1 MNDSDQTPA
10 IPAPLRDFSIPD
22 GYLRD
27 RRILISGAGDG
38 IGRAVALAAA
48 RAGAAVILLGRT
60 QKKLEDTANAILE
73 NADAATPTVC
83 HFDLLKAGLDD
94 YWNLGK
100 QLADAGAHL
109 DGLVNNASILG
120 AKTPIE
126 QYSPAKWME
135 VMHVNVNGQFMLT
148 QTCLPLLRRSKDAS
162 IIFVS
167 SNVGRQGRAYWGA
180 YATSKFAV
188 EGLMQTLADE
198 MGENT
203 PVRVCSLNPG
213 RTRTAM
219 RRAAYPAEDPTT
231 LPTTQDVAPAFIY
244 LLGGADR
251 SLHGAALDA

>member
-1 MNDSDQTPA
+1 MSEPSQITP
-10 IPAPLRDFSIPD
+10 IPIPLRDFAIPD
-22 GYLRD
+22 GYLLE
-27 RRILISGAGDG
+27 RRILVSGAGDG

-60 QKKLEDTANAILE
+60 LKKLEDTANAIL
-73 NADAATPTVC
+73 DVPQAATPTVC

-94 YWNLGK
+94 YWNLAK
-100 QLADAGAHL
+100 QLSDAGDGL

-120 AKTPIE
+120 GKTPIE

-162 IIFVS
+162 IVFVS
-167 SNVGRQGRAYWGA
+167 SNVGRKGRAYWGA
-180 YATSKFAV
+180 YAASKFAV

-198 MGENT
+198 LAENT
-203 PVRVCSLNPG
+203 AVRVCSLNPG

-244 LLGGADR
+244 LLGAADR
-251 SLHGAALDA
+251 ALHGRALDA

>member
-1 MNDSDQTPA
+1 MNEQVPDPLRSFA
-10 IPAPLRDFSIPD
+10 IPAD
-22 GYLRD
+22 YLAD

-38 IGRAVALAAA
+38 IGRAVALSAA
-48 RAGAAVILLGRT
+48 RAGAAVVLLGRT
-60 QKKLEDTANAILE
+60 QKKLEDTANAILSME
-73 NADAATPTVC
+73 QAPTPTVC

-94 YWNLGK
+94 YWNLAK
-100 QLADAGAHL
+100 QLAQTGDRL

-120 AKTPIE
+120 HKTPIA
-126 QYSPAKWME
+126 QYSPATWME

-148 QTCLPLLRRSKDAS
+148 QTCLPLLRQSKDAS
-162 IIFVS
+162 VIFVS
-167 SNVGRQGRAYWGA
+167 STVGREGRAYWGA
-180 YATSKFAV
+180 YAASKFAL

-198 MGENT
+198 VKEN
-203 PVRVCSLNPG
+203 PSIRVCSLNPG

-244 LLGGADR
+244 LLGAADR